1 MTTQNTNSLP
11 FVKTP
16 AGSRIPKIGTLAYHA
31 SIGFCD
37 VIGRVGERVRVLVT
51 DFSEATPVSL
61 RKGAIDRKAWMAR
74 VANAS
79 DATAL
84 GGERVRIRV
93 SDFSEATDAVLGAG
107 TPDERTISR
116 SAWLERV
123 ADACDD
129 AALAECSHL
138 DARSADERDALYQA
152 RPLVRQLQES
162 VLSRCRA
169 ANEMLVSIDNAE
181 ASGWEFDE
189 YLVERPASER
199 KRGKAPAPRPFKKP
213 ASNVGTL
220 EDPTKPDWLVAE
232 MNECFGDM
240 WTPANPERDEA
251 FAKFARENDTRA

>member
-1 MTTQNTNSLP
+1 MTNQNTNSP
-11 FVKTP
+11 SFVTTP

-37 VIGRVGERVRVLVT
+37 VVGRVGERVRIRVT
-51 DFSEATPVSL
+51 DFSEA
-61 RKGAIDRKAWMAR
+61 
-74 VANAS
+74 S
-79 DATAL
+79 D
-84 GGERVRIRV
+84 V
-93 SDFSEATDAVLGAG
+93 VLSAG
-107 TPDERTISR
+107 TKQERTISR
-116 SAWLERV
+116 SDYLALLAETS
-123 ADACDD
+123 DNT
-129 AALAECSHL
+129 ALAECSL
-138 DARSADERDALYQA
+138 YDARAKDDTDALYGA
-152 RPLVRQLQES
+152 SALVRQLQES

-213 ASNVGTL
+213 ASRVGTL

-251 FAKFARENDTRA
+251 FAKFARENDNRA